1 VVPISPYSSHA
12 IGLCWRLSFTEINY
26 FTITTLWLHYA
37 CQFNSIFISLII
49 QITYFRPWHNYGVN
63 SLDVSNRLPDQV
75 PDTNWLSSH
84 DVLFCHSFFFT
95 LNEVGFAFLIC
106 HVVKVQIDNH
116 FPLSIQSHACPSPP
130 VSNCVF
136 QFCFYGFCH
145 LSLYPSIKYVDS
157 S

>member
-1 VVPISPYSSHA
+1 MAPISPYLSHA

-84 DVLFCHSFFFT
+84 DVLFCHSFFFYLEWGRICL
-95 LNEVGFAFLIC
+95 LNMSC
-106 HVVKVQIDNH
+106 CKRTDWQS
-116 FPLSIQSHACPSPP
+116 LSIVNTITCLSLSSSLWLCLPLLLQ
-130 VSNCVF
+130 
-136 QFCFYGFCH
+136 GFCH
-145 LSLYPSIKYVDS
+145 LSLYPSIKCVDS